1 MTAEQFA
8 ALRRLW
14 QEAFDNPDA
23 FLDAFFSDGI
33 AADGYHCIWENNVP
47 VSALYWFDCSLK
59 GHRLAYIYGVA
70 TLKSHRGRGLA
81 RQLMAETH
89 EILRKQGYSGAVL
102 VPEEAHLFDFYRKLG
117 YRTVSPVTEFSCSW
131 GDSPVSVREIDADE
145 YAHLRRK
152 FLPDGGVVQEGKTLA
167 FLQSYAHFYAGED
180 FLLVG
185 EHLHDNLV
193 SQELLG
199 NSDAAPDIL
208 RTLNIPRGHFRTP
221 GTDRDFAMFLPLEKN
236 CPIPTYLGLALD

>member
-1 MTAEQFA
+1 MTAERIS
-8 ALRRLW
+8 ALRQLW
-14 QEAFDNPDA
+14 QEAFDDPDD
-23 FLDAFFSDGI
+23 FLDVFFSDSI
-33 AADGYHCIWENNVP
+33 AADGYHCILENNIP
-47 VSALYWFDCSLK
+47 VSALYWFDCELQ

-117 YRTVSPVTEFSCSW
+117 YRTVSTVAEFSCSW
-131 GDSPVSVREIDADE
+131 GDSPLPLREIGAEE
-145 YAHLRRK
+145 YARLRRK
-152 FLPDGGVVQEGKTLA
+152 WLPEGGVVQEGETLA
-167 FLQSYAHFYAGED
+167 FLQSYARFYAGED

-185 EHLHDNLV
+185 EHLRGSLV

-199 NSDAAPDIL
+199 NSDAAPGIL
-208 RTLNIPRGHFRTP
+208 RTLDIPRGHFRTP
-221 GTDRDFAMFLPLEKN
+221 GTDLDFAMFLPLEKD
-236 CPIPTYLGLALD
+236 CPLPAWFGLSLD